1 MPGKKPALTALE
13 SRKQML
19 VVESELNRA
28 LLTNEFRDLK
38 TEVNHLKAQINAM
51 GSLISSAADLAST
64 FASVGNIFT
73 GFGGSN
79 GKGRS
84 WISTLVQ
91 GFRVGHSVWGAVR
104 SRFK

>member
-38 TEVNHLKAQINAM
+38 NEVSHLKAQVHAM

-64 FASVGNIFT
+64 FASVGSIF
-73 GFGGSN
+73 GSHGGN

-84 WISTLVQ
+84 WISTIVQ
-91 GFRVGHSVWGAVR
+91 GVRVGASVWGAVR

>member
-1 MPGKKPALTALE
+1 MPGKKPALTPLE

-38 TEVNHLKAQINAM
+38 NEVSHLKAQVRGM

-64 FASVGNIFT
+64 FASVGSIFGSHT
-73 GFGGSN
+73 GN
-79 GKGRS
+79 GKSRS
-84 WISTLVQ
+84 WFSTLVQ
-91 GFRVGHSVWGAVR
+91 GVRVGASVWGAVR